1 MAKAKSAT
9 LEMMP
14 EGLAKP
20 ARRALAQAG
29 FTRLEQFTKVTEADV
44 ARLHGMGPRALRQI
58 REALAANRISF
69 AIATNKGR
77 NSK

>member
-1 MAKAKSAT
+1 MAHDKSAT
-9 LEMMP
+9 LEAMP

-29 FTRLEQFTKVTEADV
+29 FTRLEQLTKVTEADV

-58 REALAANRISF
+58 REALAANHISF
-69 AIATNKGR
+69 AIAPNKGR
-77 NSK
+77 DSK